1 MSDRYDLTIKT
12 GTRPGAGTDANISVT
27 LVGTEGT
34 SGPHKLDIWFKDDF
48 EAGSKNTY
56 KVTSPPLGELI
67 ALRFRSQGGAVDF
80 GGHWLLD
87 WAEAERDGKTWLF
100 PNYTWLKKDH
110 ELTVLEAAA
119 LLPQDAKQAGAY
131 DVRRGQIQARRE
143 RFPWRPSDGTL
154 PGSLDISPQRPI
166 PIDESYRGLKE
177 GSYTVVFAETMAKMK
192 LSSSIIKRVWN
203 ALDDIHEL
211 FASFTEP
218 LVAGRWRDDLEFARQ
233 AVQGVSPVH
242 IQSIDRAPEGMP
254 VDDDLVYGNL
264 EPGLDLAA
272 AFADKRIFL
281 LDFEEL
287 VGIPMY
293 HTDVNG
299 VVEDRFAP
307 PSRCLLF
314 RQKDGQ
320 LRPLAIQLGRDAD
333 NDPVFTPKDDPYD
346 WLLAK
351 MYLRCSEGNVHQ
363 MLSHAIYT
371 HFTMEPFVMATLRN
385 LSASHPVF
393 KILKRHFRY
402 TLAINEGARD
412 SLLAE
417 GGVFDLFMATGGPD
431 KGHLQL
437 AAKGY
442 ATWTIEHN
450 MLPKELAKRGVDD
463 PEVLP
468 YYPYRDDALPIWY
481 AIDEMV
487 HDLLH
492 IFYESDQALI
502 DDEEMQD
509 WWTELKDKGFH
520 ERGLPWDKLDNLD
533 LLKDLLTTVIF
544 TVSVQ
549 HTAVNYGQY
558 EHYAFVPNAP
568 LCMRKAPPTSKGTIT
583 EQNIVDSMPDKTQS
597 SWQVAIGRALA
608 SFGKD
613 EEYLLDPDGWND
625 VYFEEPAA
633 RAVVRRFQ
641 ERMAQQQ
648 EAVEAANEERP
659 VAYTLLEPKNIPTS
673 ITI

>member
-12 GTRPGAGTDANISVT
+12 GTRPGAGTDATISVT
-27 LVGTEGT
+27 IVGTTGT
-34 SGPHKLDIWFKDDF
+34 SGPHKLDIFLKDDF
-48 EAGSKNTY
+48 EAGSENTY
-56 KVTSPPLGELI
+56 KVKCPDLGDLI

-80 GGHWLLD
+80 GGHWLFA
-87 WAEAERDGKTWLF
+87 WAKAERDGKTWRF

-110 ELTVLEAAA
+110 ELTVLEGSAV
-119 LLPQDAKQAGAY
+119 LPQNAKQVGEY
-131 DVRRGQIQARRE
+131 DIRRGQIQARRE
-143 RFPWRPSDGTL
+143 RFPWRPNDGSL
-154 PGSLDISPQRPI
+154 PGSLDISAERPV
-166 PIDESYRGLKE
+166 PIDETYRGLKE
-177 GSYTVVFAETMAKMK
+177 GSYTVVFAETMARMK
-192 LSSSIIKRVWN
+192 LSTSVIKRVWH
-203 ALDDIHEL
+203 ALDDVHEL

-218 LVAGRWRDDLEFARQ
+218 KVAGRWRDDLEFARQ

-242 IQSIDRAPEGMP
+242 IQLVDGPPEGMP
-254 VDDDLVYGNL
+254 IDDELVYGNL
-264 EPGLDLAA
+264 EPGLELGA
-272 AFADKRIFL
+272 AFAAKRIFL
-281 LDFEEL
+281 LDFSEL
-287 VGIPMY
+287 EGIPMY
-293 HTDVNG
+293 HGEADG
-299 VVEDRFAP
+299 KVEDRFAP
-307 PSRCLLF
+307 PARCLLF

-320 LRPLAIQLGRDAD
+320 LRPLAIQMG
-333 NDPVFTPKDDPYD
+333 NDPELPIFTPKDSDYD
-346 WLLAK
+346 WLAAK

-385 LSASHPVF
+385 LAASHPVF
-393 KILKRHFRY
+393 KLLKRHFRY

-412 SLLAE
+412 SLLSE
-417 GGVFDLFMATGGPD
+417 GGVFDLFMATGGPE

-442 ATWTIEHN
+442 AEWTIEHN

-463 PEVLP
+463 PEILP

-487 HDLLH
+487 HDLLA
-492 IFYESDQALI
+492 IYYENDQALI

-520 ERGLPWDKLDNLD
+520 ERGLPWEKLDTLG

-544 TVSVQ
+544 TVSVG

-568 LCMRKAPPTSKGTIT
+568 LCMRQPPPTEKGTLNEKT
-583 EQNIVDSMPDKTQS
+583 IVDHMPNRTQA

-613 EEYLLDPDGWND
+613 EEYLLDPDGWNEQ
-625 VYFEEPAA
+625 YFEEPAA
-633 RAVVRRFQ
+633 RAVIRRFQ
-641 ERMAQQQ
+641 ERMIQQQ
-648 EAVEAANEERP
+648 AVVDAANEERP